1 MGLKLT
7 RPGFPG
13 RGRGVPVY
21 VRHLYVIFSSTPL
34 IYGCPVWTTN
44 YLLPSLS
51 LRACKSNIFK
61 NEIKSVRGFSKAFA
75 AGRKEMQAH
84 CRLSEHK
91 PLSHGK
97 GGGGDFRGEGQCLSR
112 RCLGRR
118 SRCRSRGGGRAGPPG
133 APAAASSPLSPVC
146 LFQSPPA
153 VLPTSDPFLGTS
165 SAFSLQPGE
174 PSPPPPSSRRLRCGR
189 VSPPLHVRSVGAER
203 ACACRGGGGR
213 AGP

>member
-34 IYGCPVWTTN
+34 IYWCPVWTTN

-61 NEIKSVRGFSKAFA
+61 MKSRAFEA
-75 AGRKEMQAH
+75 SPKRLLPAGRK
-84 CRLSEHK
+84 CRRTVGCRSTSLCHT
-91 PLSHGK
+91 GK
-97 GGGGDFRGEGQCLSR
+97 EAEGISGVRVSVCHVAAWGGG
-112 RCLGRR
+112 
-118 SRCRSRGGGRAGPPG
+118 AG
-133 APAAASSPLSPVC
+133 AAAGVADGPGPREPPLLRLRPSPVC